1 MAFAARDIRFHPKER
16 NCQGEICLMS
26 TIEKTISHMPG
37 ESVELFE
44 FQGVKLEV
52 MTERLDD
59 FNSLSII
66 AKVLA
71 MELVKVVFLLVIP
84 KISTAGREI
93 IASTNDIK

>member
-1 MAFAARDIRFHPKER
+1 
-16 NCQGEICLMS
+16 
-26 TIEKTISHMPG
+26 MPG